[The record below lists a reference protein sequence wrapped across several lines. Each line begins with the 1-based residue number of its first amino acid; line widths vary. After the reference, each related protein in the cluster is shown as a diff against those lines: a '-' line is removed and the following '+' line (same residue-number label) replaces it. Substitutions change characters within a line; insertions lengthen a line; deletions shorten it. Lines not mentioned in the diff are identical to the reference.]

1 MNKKIISISALV
13 VLLAFG
19 FLYST
24 YLSATGKDCSKCMF
38 TSDNSTKTA
47 TVAKSDNLTSTVKD
61 KTTDCTGNC
70 TGNCTGKCPENKD
83 GKSSGN
89 SSQELKQPSKTCP
102 NGSKNCKNK
111 NGKNI

>member
-19 FLYST
+19 FLYTT
-24 YLSATGKDCSKCMF
+24 YLSATGKDCSQCMF

-47 TVAKSDNLTSTVKD
+47 IAAKSDNLNSTVKNNS
-61 KTTDCTGNC
+61 TDCK
-70 TGNCTGKCPENKD
+70 GNCTGKCPENKD

-89 SSQELKQPSKTCP
+89 SSQELKQPSKICP
-102 NGSKNCKNK
+102 NGCPNCKNK